1 MYCGACGSLLDG
13 REQFCPK
20 CGAAQSPA
28 SQVPPVAG
36 ISSQI
41 QAHRAQ
47 VVVVH
52 NNKLY
57 IGFTLLLSLCAAFLA
72 GCMVLMVFSLLF
84 PLSALNFS
92 QGVSAV
98 QWGFGALIFGYMCPA
113 LWKISMGMIHHHV
126 KMDSRGVDFMLGTK
140 KAPKELFMPWD
151 KVASIQQKRA
161 GMAQQFTVRGSDGS
175 YATFTSYTFAR
186 PLKVARLIAERTG
199 IAIQKV

>member
-84 PLSALNFS
+84 PLSAPN
-92 QGVSAV
+92 V
-98 QWGFGALIFGYMCPA
+98 
-113 LWKISMGMIHHHV
+113 
-126 KMDSRGVDFMLGTK
+126 
-140 KAPKELFMPWD
+140 
-151 KVASIQQKRA
+151 
-161 GMAQQFTVRGSDGS
+161 
-175 YATFTSYTFAR
+175 
-186 PLKVARLIAERTG
+186 
-199 IAIQKV
+199 